1 MIFASATEF
10 MKNKEKKKELYKFCF
25 IAMIYAA
32 NARGL
37 LAQADSHNKG
47 AQSEI
52 VLFVWFGQ

>member
-1 MIFASATEF
+1 MIFASATEV
-10 MKNKEKKKELYKFCF
+10 MKNKEKEELYKFCF

>member
-1 MIFASATEF
+1 MIFASATEV
-10 MKNKEKKKELYKFCF
+10 MKNKEKKESYKFFF
-25 IAMIYAA
+25 IAVIYAA

>member
-1 MIFASATEF
+1 MIFTSATEV
-10 MKNKEKKKELYKFCF
+10 MKNKEKKELYKFCF

-37 LAQADSHNKG
+37 LAQADSNNKG

>member
-1 MIFASATEF
+1 MIFASATEV
-10 MKNKEKKKELYKFCF
+10 MKNKDKKELYKFCF

-52 VLFVWFGQ
+52 VLFV